1 MERYYKRTSESQEVN
16 EVETTPTPTHEQ
28 PGPSFKNGF
37 LEVDL
42 ENLPANPRE
51 RKQLSCYHPNERDE
65 IRRAYLAKGPCQPK
79 EHNFPQRPFGTFLRK
94 GDEFLNGCLV
104 TYESDIFDSVENE
117 KILQCFQNMTSR

>member
-28 PGPSFKNGF
+28 PGSSFKNGF

-42 ENLPANPRE
+42 KNLPADPGE
-51 RKQLSCYHPNERDE
+51 RKQLSCYHPNDRDE

-79 EHNFPQRPFGTFLRK
+79 EHNFLQRPFRTFLRK
-94 GDEFLNGCLV
+94 FNPDWFL
-104 TYESDIFDSVENE
+104 EFDSWLEYSQARIQVHG
-117 KILQCFQNMTSR
+117 FGVS